1 MSFQLFGFPITLR
14 GSFFMVL
21 GLLGYTSFPSQMDMV
36 VAFVVIGV
44 IAVTIHELGHAFAA
58 RSQGTVGTPTISME
72 GMSGLTR
79 YRLQEVPSRATSI
92 FISFAGPL
100 AGLVTG
106 GIVFAIARAEVLER
120 NDFNDSL
127 LSIGLFTTIGWSVLN
142 LLPIVPLDG
151 GHILAELLPG
161 DRTSRTRRAA
171 MISIVVAVVAGVWV
185 FWKYEAIFG
194 VLILG
199 MLAAQNISLLSASNK
214 TNAMTPVVSV
224 RDE

>member
-1 MSFQLFGFPITLR
+1 MSFRLFGFPISLR

-21 GLLGYTSFPSQMDMV
+21 GLLGYTQFPNQLELA
-36 VAFVVIGV
+36 VAFVAIGV
-44 IAVTIHELGHAFAA
+44 VAITVHELGHAFAA
-58 RSQGTVGTPTISME
+58 RAKGTVGTPTISME

-100 AGLVTG
+100 AGLVSG
-106 GIVFAIARAEVLER
+106 GILLAVARSGVIER
-120 NDFNDSL
+120 TSLNDSL
-127 LSIGLFTTIGWSVLN
+127 INIGLFTTIGWSVLN

-161 DRTSRTRRAA
+161 DRPSRTRKAA
-171 MISIVVAVVAGVWV
+171 MISIAVAVVAAIWV
-185 FWKYEAIFG
+185 FVQFRAIFG

-199 MLAAQNISLLSASNK
+199 MLAAQNMSLLSASKNK
-214 TNAMTPVVSV
+214 AMAPAVSV

>member
-1 MSFQLFGFPITLR
+1 MSFRLFGFPITLQ
-14 GSFFMVL
+14 GSFFLVL
-21 GLLGYTSFPSQMDMV
+21 GLLGYTSFPNQIDRA
-36 VAFVVIGV
+36 VAFVAIGV
-44 IAVTIHELGHAFAA
+44 VAVTIHELGHAFAA
-58 RSQGTVGTPTISME
+58 RSKGTVGTPTISME

-79 YRLQEVPSRATSI
+79 YRLKEVPSRATSI

-106 GIVFAIARAEVLER
+106 AIVFFIARAEFLER
-120 NDFNDSL
+120 NALNDDL
-127 LSIGLFTTIGWSVLN
+127 ISIALFTTIGWSVLN

-161 DRTSRTRRAA
+161 DRHSRTRKAA
-171 MISIVVAVVAGVWV
+171 VISIAVAVVAAIWVWIQ
-185 FWKYEAIFG
+185 FRAFFG

-199 MLAAQNISLLSASNK
+199 MLVAQNMSLLSSSSKPSIA
-214 TNAMTPVVSV
+214 PVVSV